1 MDLSASSRLLHHPLF
16 AGLPL
21 ATVERI
27 SVDAHNVAFEP
38 GLVILSEGG
47 PAETLYLLQHGKV
60 ALSAHAPGR
69 GHLLVQTLGP
79 GEVLGLSWLFP
90 PFLWRFD
97 AHAVEFVEALAVDGV
112 RLRARIDED
121 PVLGYQ
127 VIKRI
132 APLVLERLQQTR
144 VQLLDLYSI
153 GGNGHGN
160 RPT

>member
-27 SVDAHNVAFEP
+27 SVDAHNVAFDP
-38 GLVILSEGG
+38 GQVILSEGS
-47 PAETLYLLQHGKV
+47 PANTLYLLQHGKV

-90 PFLWRFD
+90 PYKWRV
-97 AHAVEFVEALAVDGV
+97 AGHAREPPFVQIG
-112 RLRARIDED
+112 RAQR
-121 PVLGYQ
+121 
-127 VIKRI
+127 R
-132 APLVLERLQQTR
+132 
-144 VQLLDLYSI
+144 
-153 GGNGHGN
+153 
-160 RPT
+160 